1 MFSGL
6 YFGLIWTCSEYYRE
20 DATIS
25 IMWKAM
31 VTDTLSRNLFLQVT
45 EFVFM
50 IIRNVVSEESES
62 CDIFYINVLCVSVT
76 IAFHI
81 MEIVASSL

>member
-1 MFSGL
+1 VFL
-6 YFGLIWTCSEYYRE
+6 YT
-20 DATIS
+20 
-25 IMWKAM
+25 
-31 VTDTLSRNLFLQVT
+31 TLGISRNLFLQVT

-50 IIRNVVSEESES
+50 IIRNAVSEESES
-62 CDIFYINVLCVSVT
+62 CDIFFINVLCVSVT

>member
-1 MFSGL
+1 MFL
-6 YFGLIWTCSEYYRE
+6 YT
-20 DATIS
+20 
-25 IMWKAM
+25 
-31 VTDTLSRNLFLQVT
+31 TLGISRNLFLQVT

-50 IIRNVVSEESES
+50 IIRNAVIEESES
-62 CDIFYINVLCVSVT
+62 CDIFFINVLCVSVT

>member
-1 MFSGL
+1 VFL
-6 YFGLIWTCSEYYRE
+6 YT
-20 DATIS
+20 
-25 IMWKAM
+25 
-31 VTDTLSRNLFLQVT
+31 TLGISRNLFLQVT

-50 IIRNVVSEESES
+50 IIRNAVIEESES
-62 CDIFYINVLCVSVT
+62 CDIFFINVLCVSVT